1 MTLHEA
7 IVQVL
12 LENKGI
18 MTTKEIADTLNQN
31 NYYSKKDGSPIIAY
45 QIHGRTKN
53 YSHLFNRD
61 GTLVTLKSKTGHI
74 SKPPKKVK
82 APLSKVKKEGS
93 EINAIADLLDLKNF
107 KSTSNIESKVPDKPG
122 LYCIR
127 IANPSLLK
135 HSLSKVLQQRNNNII
150 YIGMASKS
158 LKVRFLGQELRAKGH
173 GSFFRSLGA
182 ILGYTPEKG
191 SLVGKKNQQNY
202 KFPKSHEAEIID
214 WINNNLLVNW
224 VECENDLQHKEE
236 ALIAKYLPLFNISK
250 NPGVLKEV
258 IEARN
263 NCKLIARNS

>member
-1 MTLHEA
+1 MG
-7 IVQVL
+7 
-12 LENKGI
+12 LERYLMGDN
-18 MTTKEIADTLNQN
+18 
-31 NYYSKKDGSPIIAY
+31 
-45 QIHGRTKN
+45 
-53 YSHLFNRD
+53 
-61 GTLVTLKSKTGHI
+61 
-74 SKPPKKVK
+74 
-82 APLSKVKKEGS
+82 
-93 EINAIADLLDLKNF
+93 NF
-107 KSTSNIESKVPDKPG
+107 KSLLNCENMIPPAPG
-122 LYCIR
+122 VYCIR

-135 HSLSKVLQQRNNNII
+135 PSISKVLQQRNHNII

-202 KFPKSHEAEIID
+202 KFSKSHEAEIID

-224 VECENDLQHKEE
+224 VECENDLKHKEE
-236 ALIAKYLPLFNISK
+236 ALIAKYLPLLNISK

-263 NCKLIARNS
+263 NCKLIARNN